1 MKTLRLIGMALVAVI
16 MSVNFAAC
24 SDDDDEGEGK
34 SLSEKLVGHW
44 VLTYEEGYEKDVEF
58 PEDDRAWSHEPKDEC
73 EYFGNFTFRRDL
85 TDSKYYLEVTNNP
98 QGIEKWE
105 VNGDVITLIE
115 DEFEQYD
122 LKVLEIS
129 SSKLVLEHYFKDE
142 TLEVK
147 AKMTYKKG

>member
-1 MKTLRLIGMALVAVI
+1 MKTLRLIGMAIVAVI
-16 MSVNFAAC
+16 MSVNFTAC

-44 VLTYEEGYEKDVEF
+44 VLTYEEGFIKEENYPDYE
-58 PEDDRAWSHEPKDEC
+58 WSHEPKDEY
-73 EYFGNFTFRRDL
+73 EYFGHFTFRADGTYSQYDL
-85 TDSKYYLEVTNNP
+85 DGTSNP
-98 QGIEKWE
+98 QSIEKWT
-105 VNGDVITLIE
+105 VSGDVITLIE

-129 SSKLVLEHYFKDE
+129 SSKLVLEYYFKDE
-142 TLEVK
+142 GYEVR

>member
-1 MKTLRLIGMALVAVI
+1 MKTLRLIGMAIVAVI

-44 VLTYEEGYEKDVEF
+44 VLTYEEGFIKEENYPDH
-58 PEDDRAWSHEPKDEC
+58 AWSHEPKDEC
-73 EYFGNFTFRRDL
+73 EYFGNFTFRADGTYSEYDL
-85 TDSKYYLEVTNNP
+85 DGTSNP
-98 QGIEKWE
+98 QSIEKWT
-105 VNGDVITLIE
+105 VSGDVITLIE

-142 TLEVK
+142 GYEVR